1 MMHTSKH
8 RCLSSS
14 AIQQRRKNVLCGWNA
29 EAEARMIESKDW
41 IRNKYGSVLC
51 NNSEKHLNAV
61 IKQQRKLQGQ
71 LDWDHS
77 WGKIGSEKKKRK
89 KMGVLKRVVAW
100 RAHQAK
106 LASKLKGRREVV
118 VIYLR
123 GGRGRRAGG

>member
-8 RCLSSS
+8 TCLSSS

-29 EAEARMIESKDW
+29 EAEARRIESKDW

-51 NNSEKHLNAV
+51 NNGEKHLNA
-61 IKQQRKLQGQ
+61 IMKQQRKLQGQ

-77 WGKIGSEKKKRK
+77 WGKIGSEKKRK

>member
-29 EAEARMIESKDW
+29 EAEARRIESKDW

-77 WGKIGSEKKKRK
+77 WGKIGSEKKRK

>member
-1 MMHTSKH
+1 
-8 RCLSSS
+8 
-14 AIQQRRKNVLCGWNA
+14 
-29 EAEARMIESKDW
+29 MIESKDW

-71 LDWDHS
+71 LDWDHN
-77 WGKIGSEKKKRK
+77 WGKIGSEKKRK

-123 GGRGRRAGG
+123 GGRRRRAGG

>member
-29 EAEARMIESKDW
+29 EAEARRIESKDW

-51 NNSEKHLNAV
+51 NNGEKHLNA
-61 IKQQRKLQGQ
+61 IMKQQRKLQGQ

-77 WGKIGSEKKKRK
+77 WGKIGSEKKKEK
-89 KMGVLKRVVAW
+89 D
-100 RAHQAK
+100 
-106 LASKLKGRREVV
+106 
-118 VIYLR
+118 
-123 GGRGRRAGG
+123 GGFEAGGSMASTSGQIGEQIEG

>member
-1 MMHTSKH
+1 MMHISKIE
-8 RCLSSS
+8 RFLSWSV
-14 AIQQRRKNVLCGWNA
+14 IQQKRKNGLCGWNA

-77 WGKIGSEKKKRK
+77 WGKIGSEKKKEK
-89 KMGVLKRVVAW
+89 D
-100 RAHQAK
+100 
-106 LASKLKGRREVV
+106 
-118 VIYLR
+118 
-123 GGRGRRAGG
+123 GGFEAGGSMASTSGQIGEQIEG